1 MASTRRTPELTD
13 SSPVSL
19 SRPISPVAAVCV
31 PPQSSVE
38 KPSDSFT
45 TRTLSPYFSP
55 KSAMAWY
62 SFTATS
68 MGTSSSVS
76 TLALASTSRLTM
88 FSISSSSS
96 SATCAKCE
104 KSKRSRSGATERAGL
119 LDVRAQHLPQRGV
132 EQVRAGVVAAD
143 GVAALAVDDGVD
155 VVADGEVALEH
166 GLVRAHALHGKHAA
180 GDFGDG
186 RRCRRPR

>member
-1 MASTRRTPELTD
+1 MASMRRTPEETD

-38 KPSDSFT
+38 KPSESFT

-76 TLALASTSRLTM
+76 T
-88 FSISSSSS
+88 
-96 SATCAKCE
+96 
-104 KSKRSRSGATERAGL
+104 
-119 LDVRAQHLPQRGV
+119 RGV
-132 EQVRAGVVAAD
+132 GQHF
-143 GVAALAVDDGVD
+143 AVDDVLDLFELFVGHLREV
-155 VVADGEVALEH
+155 GEVEAQAV
-166 GLVRAHALHGKHAA
+166 GM
-180 GDFGDG
+180 
-186 RRCRRPR
+186 RPASRPA